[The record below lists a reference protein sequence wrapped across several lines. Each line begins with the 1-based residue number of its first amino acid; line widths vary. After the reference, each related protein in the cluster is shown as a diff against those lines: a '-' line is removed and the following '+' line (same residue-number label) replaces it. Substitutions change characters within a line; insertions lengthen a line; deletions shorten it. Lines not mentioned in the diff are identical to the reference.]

1 MKRSSRCVFS
11 ILLSEV
17 EKMMKKN
24 KMAAMLVLGLS
35 LMSLTGCSE
44 SWKRAVKDV
53 DSNFGGLN
61 RVATVYDANGHV
73 IKRYEGKFDVQ
84 ADQYGNKVKFDI
96 NGKRVLIYNATVIV
110 EEK

>member
-1 MKRSSRCVFS
+1 
-11 ILLSEV
+11 
-17 EKMMKKN
+17 MKKN
-24 KMAAMLVLGLS
+24 KLAGMLVLGLA
-35 LMSLTGCSE
+35 LMSLTGCA
-44 SWKRAVKDV
+44 SWERAAKDFN
-53 DSNFGGLN
+53 SNINGGLN

-73 IKRYEGKFDVQ
+73 IRRYEGKFDVQ

>member
-1 MKRSSRCVFS
+1 
-11 ILLSEV
+11 
-17 EKMMKKN
+17 MKKN
-24 KMAAMLVLGLS
+24 KLAVALVLGLVLTS
-35 LMSLTGCSE
+35 LAGCSE
-44 SWKRAVKDV
+44 SFKRTAKDI
-53 DSNFGGLN
+53 DSNWGGLN
-61 RVATVYDANGHV
+61 RVATVYDSNGNV